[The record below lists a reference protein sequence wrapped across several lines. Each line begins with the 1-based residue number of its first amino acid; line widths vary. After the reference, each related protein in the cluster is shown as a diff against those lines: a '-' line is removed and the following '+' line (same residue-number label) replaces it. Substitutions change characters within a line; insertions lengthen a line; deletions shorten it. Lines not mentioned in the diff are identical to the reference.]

1 MVYIGFFCSQHCIW
15 AAQHT
20 KNNKI
25 CANQWHLLQSST
37 LASQLTLLN
46 LKMEYLF
53 PPHPCMFIPCLLI
66 WGGDSKLGFQFVV
79 KLVTPHRRAAPH
91 HTTTT
96 PPTSTSTTIT
106 ATELRRNLK
115 KWISEIIPKH
125 YFDRWLPKVN
135 KESIWKCFKKF
146 KRIQCTTV
154 LIFWHSEL

>member
-115 KWISEIIPKH
+115 KWISEIFPKH
-125 YFDRWLPKVN
+125 
-135 KESIWKCFKKF
+135 
-146 KRIQCTTV
+146 TV
-154 LIFWHSEL
+154 GFILTDGFLKWTRKAFGNASKNLNVYNVQQY